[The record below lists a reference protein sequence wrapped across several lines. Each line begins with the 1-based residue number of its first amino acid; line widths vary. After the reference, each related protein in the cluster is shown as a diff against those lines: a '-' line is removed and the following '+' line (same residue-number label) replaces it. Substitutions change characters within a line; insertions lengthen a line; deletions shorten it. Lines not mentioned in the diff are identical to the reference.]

1 MHGSEGKYKE
11 ILKKEYHLENL
22 GTNARIIL
30 NIPSRNR
37 MGACELDSSGTRQ
50 TTPKL

>member
-1 MHGSEGKYKE
+1 MAAKGSKKE

-22 GTNARIIL
+22 GTNGPRIL
-30 NIPSRNR
+30 NIPSRNM
-37 MGACELDSSGTRQ
+37 MGACELDSSDIRQ